1 MPLSPMMKQYFEIK
15 KLHPDCILMF
25 RLGDFYEM
33 FYDDAKLV
41 SRELELVLTGRDC
54 GTEERAPMCGIPYHA
69 VENYLSRLIS
79 KGYRVAICEQME
91 DPATAKGL
99 VKRDVIR
106 VVSPG
111 TVIESTCLDEKKNNY
126 ICALYCDGFGYGVVF
141 ADISTG
147 ELHVTE
153 LESEEDGEAL
163 YSEAA
168 AYSPSELVTN
178 KAVPEEVKATFS
190 RKYNTLVTPA
200 DEVGLTPEKV
210 SGDLEKHFG
219 EGVVNPSSKAAFA
232 LSMLMTYLEETQKTD
247 LSYMKTLTFYKSDKY
262 LAIDVSTR
270 RNLELSETL
279 RAREKKGSLLWV
291 LDRTKTSAGARLLR
305 RWIEKPLVNVKDIQY
320 RQNAVKEFYGSPVL
334 RNEIA
339 ESLKKVI
346 DIERL
351 LTRLIYGTANARD
364 LLALGN
370 TVSALPAI
378 KENLKDFNSSLLV
391 SLYRDFDLLSDIGQS
406 ILSTVA
412 DDPPATLREG
422 GIIRPGASAAVDE
435 LRSMMTDGKAFISKI
450 EQTEKERTGIRTL
463 KVGYNKVFGY
473 YIEVSKSFMNQ
484 VPDTYI
490 RRQTLANA
498 ERYVTEELKEME
510 SRVIS
515 ARERDANL
523 EYELFSQLR
532 EHILKSKDRIRQTA
546 DILSRLDSLVSLAA
560 VADESNYV
568 CPEVDYSDVIS
579 IKDGRHPVVEK
590 FIPDKYFVPNDCEMD
605 CSSQRTMIITGPNMA
620 GKSTYMRQVAL
631 IILMAQIGSFVPAA
645 EARIGVVDKIFTR
658 VGASDDLSS
667 GDSTFMLEMKEVAH
681 ILKNA
686 TAKSL
691 IIYDEIGR
699 GTSTFDGMSIA
710 RAVLEFTNKKIGAK
724 TLFATHYHELTSL
737 ENTVPGIVNYNIA
750 AKKRGTEVIFLR
762 KIVKG
767 GTDDSYGIEVAQL
780 AGVPKEVVAKA
791 RTVLKQLEET
801 NPKTEK
807 KVINDDGNMTMED
820 MASLRIAD
828 RLKGIDINTI
838 TPIEALGILY
848 ELKNVLK

>member
-1 MPLSPMMKQYFEIK
+1 MPLSPMMQQYFEIK
-15 KLHPDCILMF
+15 KQHPDCILMF

-33 FYDDAKLV
+33 FFDDAKLA

-54 GTEERAPMCGIPYHA
+54 GTEERAPMCGVPYHA
-69 VENYLSRLIS
+69 LEGYLSKLIT

-91 DPATAKGL
+91 DPATAKGI
-99 VKRDVIR
+99 VKRAVVR

-111 TVIESTCLDEKKNNY
+111 TVIESPCLDESKNNY
-126 ICALYCDGFGYGVVF
+126 ICSLYYDGFGYGVVF

-147 ELHVTE
+147 ELHATE
-153 LESEEDGEAL
+153 LESEEAEEVL

-168 AYSPSELVTN
+168 AFAPSELVIN
-178 KAVPEEVKATFS
+178 KAVPEEIKAHFN
-190 RKYNTLVTPA
+190 RKYGTMVTPA
-200 DEVGLTPEKV
+200 DESRLEPEKIMQ
-210 SGDLEKHFG
+210 DNEKRFG
-219 EGVVNPSSKAAFA
+219 EGTVNPSSKAAYA
-232 LSMLMTYLEETQKTD
+232 LSMLMFFLEETQKTD
-247 LSYMKTLTFYKSDKY
+247 LSYMKSLTFYKTDKY
-262 LAIDVSTR
+262 LSIDTSSR
-270 RNLELSETL
+270 RNLELCESMRT
-279 RAREKKGSLLWV
+279 REKKGTLLWV
-291 LDRTKTSAGARLLR
+291 LDKTKTSAGARLLR
-305 RWIEKPLVNVKDIQY
+305 RWTEKPLVNVKEIQS
-320 RQNAVKEFYGSPVL
+320 RQNAVKELYGAPVK
-334 RNEIA
+334 RNEIGEA
-339 ESLKKVI
+339 LKKVV

-364 LLALGN
+364 LLALGQ
-370 TVSALPAI
+370 TISALPDI
-378 KENLKDFNSSLLV
+378 KDNLKDFNSPLVV
-391 SLYRDFDLLSDIGQS
+391 SLYRDFDLLPDIGES
-406 ILSTVA
+406 ILSTII
-412 DDPPATLREG
+412 DDPPLTLREG

-435 LRSMMTDGKAFISKI
+435 LRSMMTDGKTFISKI

-463 KVGYNKVFGY
+463 KVGYNKIFGY

-490 RRQTLANA
+490 RRQTLANC

-515 ARERDANL
+515 SRERDANL
-523 EYELFSQLR
+523 EYELFTQLR
-532 EHILKSKDRIRQTA
+532 EHILKSKDRIRRAA
-546 DILSRLDSLVSLAA
+546 DTVSHIDALFSLAV

-568 CPEVDYSDVIS
+568 CPEVDYSDTVF

-590 FIPDKYFVPNDCEMD
+590 FMKDKYFVPNDCDMD
-605 CSSQRTMIITGPNMA
+605 CQNRRTMIITGPNMA

-631 IILMAQIGSFVPAA
+631 IVLMAQAGSFVPAS

-710 RAVLEFTNKKIGAK
+710 RAVLEYTNRKIGAK

-737 ENTVPGIVNYNIA
+737 EDSIPGIVNYNIA
-750 AKKRGTEVIFLR
+750 AKKRGSDIIFLR

-780 AGVPKEVVAKA
+780 AGVPKEVVTKA
-791 RTVLKQLEET
+791 RSILKQLETAVPSKE
-801 NPKTEK
+801 KTHT
-807 KVINDDGNMTMED
+807 DDGNMTIED
-820 MASLRIAD
+820 MAGAQIAD
-828 RLKGIDINTI
+828 RLKAIDINTL
-838 TPIEALGILY
+838 TPIEAMGILY
-848 ELKNVLK
+848 EMKIMLK

>member
-590 FIPDKYFVPNDCEMD
+590 FIPDIYFFPNESEME
-605 CSSQRTMIITGPNMA
+605 CISQRTMIITGPNMA

-780 AGVPKEVVAKA
+780 AGVPKEVVTKA

>member
-1 MPLSPMMKQYFEIK
+1 MMKQYFEIK

-279 RAREKKGSLLWV
+279 RAKGKEGFPALG
-291 LDRTKTSAGARLLR
+291 AGQDQNLR
-305 RWIEKPLVNVKDIQY
+305 RGE
-320 RQNAVKEFYGSPVL
+320 A
-334 RNEIA
+334 
-339 ESLKKVI
+339 
-346 DIERL
+346 
-351 LTRLIYGTANARD
+351 
-364 LLALGN
+364 
-370 TVSALPAI
+370 
-378 KENLKDFNSSLLV
+378 
-391 SLYRDFDLLSDIGQS
+391 
-406 ILSTVA
+406 
-412 DDPPATLREG
+412 
-422 GIIRPGASAAVDE
+422 ASAVD
-435 LRSMMTDGKAFISKI
+435 R
-450 EQTEKERTGIRTL
+450 
-463 KVGYNKVFGY
+463 
-473 YIEVSKSFMNQ
+473 
-484 VPDTYI
+484 
-490 RRQTLANA
+490 
-498 ERYVTEELKEME
+498 
-510 SRVIS
+510 
-515 ARERDANL
+515 
-523 EYELFSQLR
+523 
-532 EHILKSKDRIRQTA
+532 
-546 DILSRLDSLVSLAA
+546 
-560 VADESNYV
+560 
-568 CPEVDYSDVIS
+568 
-579 IKDGRHPVVEK
+579 
-590 FIPDKYFVPNDCEMD
+590 
-605 CSSQRTMIITGPNMA
+605 
-620 GKSTYMRQVAL
+620 
-631 IILMAQIGSFVPAA
+631 
-645 EARIGVVDKIFTR
+645 
-658 VGASDDLSS
+658 
-667 GDSTFMLEMKEVAH
+667 
-681 ILKNA
+681 
-686 TAKSL
+686 
-691 IIYDEIGR
+691 
-699 GTSTFDGMSIA
+699 
-710 RAVLEFTNKKIGAK
+710 K
-724 TLFATHYHELTSL
+724 T
-737 ENTVPGIVNYNIA
+737 PC
-750 AKKRGTEVIFLR
+750 KR
-762 KIVKG
+762 
-767 GTDDSYGIEVAQL
+767 
-780 AGVPKEVVAKA
+780 
-791 RTVLKQLEET
+791 
-801 NPKTEK
+801 
-807 KVINDDGNMTMED
+807 
-820 MASLRIAD
+820 
-828 RLKGIDINTI
+828 
-838 TPIEALGILY
+838 
-848 ELKNVLK
+848 